1 MNPTN
6 IEKKAKIKYWL
17 EVSGM
22 SRKELCEKLHV
33 SENALNGW
41 LATKDIPPGRW
52 LEIKEF
58 FEAMLNPPKK
68 PEKVRAVASVFTEE
82 QMASMAEAMKLM
94 GDVQPDE
101 FVHIA
106 CMKLIAETLKKD

>member
-22 SRKELCEKLHV
+22 SRKALCEKINV

-41 LATKDIPPGRW
+41 LSSKDIPPGRW

-58 FEAMLNPPKK
+58 FEELLTPPKK

-82 QMASMAEAMKLM
+82 QMASMAKAIKVM
-94 GDVQPDE
+94 GDIQPDE